1 MRTSLHDIH
10 LPARRIFALLISV
23 ATLIATL
30 PTAARTQAEP
40 PGALDLA
47 TLPGTL
53 NNNWYINLA
62 YLNGTWVYKLG
73 AFSTQAPTTGTPFN
87 GTITGTMPEV
97 GRQFVIHPSADPDS
111 VITSTDPDSG
121 NPPALTLKD
130 AVITSSS
137 NQLFYIPPGA
147 ELTLR
152 IEGENRIEIMSE
164 LIYNLGTLTL
174 TVADTLEI
182 SKGILNGSPMGPGTL
197 TVNARAPLSIGSI
210 HNGKASQ
217 MHLDGEI
224 HVISKIENASA
235 LKNDNT
241 SPDAITYGDNA
252 RIHLQANGLC
262 TYVSGF
268 IELDFDTAPTDG
280 RTLSVTPAGDDE
292 PAATFA
298 TDGTCTNYAFLA
310 ATNTRYTASLDGER
324 LYAGRRH
331 SGSSYEDGDYLFF
344 RTDGTY
350 CRYSGATATRP
361 TPRPLNLSKDYGS
374 GSTRTGIDL
383 FFDPADGWYCDEKM
397 FDGTVTTASGS
408 SSYITIPATIHAE
421 GEATLTLDKVNFQP
435 PTGTALTVA
444 SGTVT
449 LQNNTYNALLSGTH
463 VLRVETG
470 ATCLIPPPA
479 DPNNAL
485 VLTATEQAIHPE
497 GGGTVKGLAQFTWP
511 ESPSGYIYLELAE
524 PAENPYGRGFDL
536 AGKKSIATNYPLS
549 FCLKSQSTSLKQE
562 GYRSDDPEQTYLS
575 TFPAAHP
582 DGLTSYMGLR
592 EITPVWIV
600 IDKETAF
607 DASMLSQWL
616 RVTEKGVLTVG
627 KIGEDGISP
636 HVNGLE
642 LLDGGQIR
650 FADDGVGTL
659 IAARFTH
666 LFPNRNQWRAT
677 TLASDF
683 ADKLAGDAGTP
694 CYVRTGY
701 PDATDQ
707 TWQPADP
714 DNLYMLSVG
723 DPVLIAGEGPE
734 TDTLRLNY
742 DGAYLYK
749 DSPDFPIEPT
759 SPAEPLNTGVFL
771 FKGNRASYNVEMRN
785 IYVLS
790 DDGSRFELKDRVT
803 LRPFESYV
811 VANAATQALLKSLR
825 LDGIVTGTELAEIPA
840 DNSFR
845 AWAADGR
852 LHLSADHAE
861 KVAVYHV
868 SGTLKCYLPLLCD
881 ETTIALPSGIYLVRQ
896 GGTTIKVVL

>member
-1 MRTSLHDIH
+1 M
-10 LPARRIFALLISV
+10 LISV

-30 PTAARTQAEP
+30 PTAARAQAEP

-47 TLPGTL
+47 TLPGDTQKL
-53 NNNWYINLA
+53 DWYINIA
-62 YLNGTWVYKLG
+62 YLNGTWVYKVET
-73 AFSTQAPTTGTPFN
+73 SYTQAPTTGTPFN

-111 VITSTDPDSG
+111 D
-121 NPPALTLKD
+121 NPPTLTLKD
-130 AVITSSS
+130 AVITSNS
-137 NQLFYIPPGA
+137 NQLFYIPAGA

-152 IEGENRIEIMSE
+152 IEGENRIEITSG

-174 TVADTLEI
+174 TVADALEI
-182 SKGILNGSPMGPGTL
+182 SQGIANGSPMGGITSTL
-197 TVNARAPLSIGSI
+197 TVDAQAPLSIGSI
-210 HNGKASQ
+210 RNNESAR

-224 HVISKIENASA
+224 HVINKTQGASA
-235 LKNDNT
+235 LINDNT
-241 SPDAITYGDNA
+241 SPDAITFGDNA
-252 RIHLQANGLC
+252 RIRLQANGLC
-262 TYVSGF
+262 TNVRSYPF
-268 IELDFDTAPTDG
+268 IELYFDTALADA
-280 RTLSVTPAGDDE
+280 RTLSVTPAGDTQ

-298 TDGTCTNYAFLA
+298 TDGTCVSYAFLA
-310 ATNTRYTASLDGER
+310 TADTRYTASLDGER
-324 LYAGRRH
+324 LYAGRF
-331 SGSSYEDGDYLFF
+331 SLGSTYEDGDYLFF
-344 RTDGTY
+344 QTDGTY
-350 CRYSGATATRP
+350 RRYSGATTTRP
-361 TPRPLNLSKDYGS
+361 TPQPLNLSKDYGS

-383 FFDPADGWYCDEKM
+383 FFDPANGWYCDGKM
-397 FDGTVTTASGS
+397 FDGTVTTNGS
-408 SSYITIPATIHAE
+408 SSYINIPATIHAE
-421 GEATLTLDKVNFQP
+421 GEATLTLDKVNFQL

-444 SGTVT
+444 SGTVR
-449 LQNNTYNALLSGTH
+449 LQNNAHSPRLSGTH
-463 VLRVETG
+463 ALRVETG
-470 ATCLIPPPA
+470 ATCLIPTPA
-479 DPNNAL
+479 DPDNTLA
-485 VLTATEQAIHPE
+485 LTAAEQAIHPE
-497 GGGTVKGLAQFTWP
+497 GGGTVKGLVQLTWP
-511 ESPSGYIYLELAE
+511 ESPSGYIYLKPAE
-524 PAENPYGRGFDL
+524 PAENPNGLTFNLTGM
-536 AGKKSIATNYPLS
+536 KSIATNYPLS
-549 FCLKSQSTSLKQE
+549 FYLENQSTGLKQE
-562 GYRSDDPEQTYLS
+562 GYRSDDPGQTYLS

-582 DGLTSYMGLR
+582 DGLTSYTGLR
-592 EITPVWIV
+592 EVPPVWIV

-607 DASMLSQWL
+607 DASMPGQWL

-627 KIGEDGISP
+627 KIGENGVFP
-636 HVNGLE
+636 LVNDLE
-642 LLDGGQIR
+642 LQDGGQIR
-650 FADDGVGTL
+650 FADDGVLGL
-659 IAARFTH
+659 VAARFTH

-677 TLASDF
+677 TLASDA
-683 ADKLAGDAGTP
+683 ADKLAGGAGTP

-714 DNLYMLSVG
+714 DNLYMQFAAG

-742 DGAYLYK
+742 GNTYLFK
-749 DSPDFPIEPT
+749 DSPDSPVEPT

-771 FKGNRASYNVEMRN
+771 FKGNRAPYNVEMRN

-845 AWAADGR
+845 AWTADGR

-868 SGTLKCYLPLLCD
+868 SGTLKCYLPLLRG

>member
-30 PTAARTQAEP
+30 PTAARAQAEP

-62 YLNGTWVYKLG
+62 YLNGTWVYKVG
-73 AFSTQAPTTGTPFN
+73 ASDTQAPTTGTPFN

-97 GRQFVIHPSADPDS
+97 GRQFVIHPSTDSDS
-111 VITSTDPDSG
+111 VLTSADPDSG

-130 AVITSSS
+130 AVITSSF
-137 NQLFYIPPGA
+137 NQLFYIKAGA
-147 ELTLR
+147 EPTLR
-152 IEGENRIEIMSE
+152 IEGENRIEIMSD

-174 TVADTLEI
+174 TVADAQEI
-182 SKGILNGSPMGPGTL
+182 SQGILNGSPAGTGTL
-197 TVNARAPLSIGSI
+197 TVYAQAPLSIGAIS
-210 HNGKASQ
+210 NFQNAR

-224 HVISKIENASA
+224 HVISKTGGSA
-235 LKNDNT
+235 FKNDNT
-241 SPDAITYGDNA
+241 SPDAITFGDNA
-252 RIHLQANGLC
+252 RIHLQANALC

-298 TDGTCTNYAFLA
+298 TDGTCWGYAFLA
-310 ATNTRYTASLDGER
+310 AADTRYTASLDGER
-324 LYAGRRH
+324 LYAGRRY
-331 SGSSYEDGDYLFF
+331 SGSSYKDGDYPFF
-344 RTDGTY
+344 RTDGAY

-361 TPRPLNLSKDYGS
+361 TPQPLDLSKDYGY

-397 FDGTVTTASGS
+397 FDGTVTTNGS
-408 SSYITIPATIHAE
+408 SSYINIPATIHAE
-421 GEATLTLDKVNFQP
+421 GEATLTLDKVNFQL

-463 VLRVETG
+463 ALRVETG
-470 ATCLIPPPA
+470 ATCLISPPA
-479 DPNNAL
+479 DPDNTLA
-485 VLTATEQAIHPE
+485 LTAAEQAIHPE
-497 GGGTVKGLAQFTWP
+497 GGGTVKGLVQLTWP
-511 ESPSGYIYLELAE
+511 ESPSGYIYLKPAE
-524 PAENPYGRGFDL
+524 PAKNPNGLTFNITGM
-536 AGKKSIATNYPLS
+536 KSIATNYPLS
-549 FCLKSQSTSLKQE
+549 FYLENQSTGLKQE

-582 DGLTSYMGLR
+582 DGLTSYTGLR
-592 EITPVWIV
+592 EITPAWIV

-607 DASMLSQWL
+607 DASMPGQWL

-627 KIGEDGISP
+627 KIGENGVFP
-636 HVNGLE
+636 LVNDLE
-642 LLDGGQIR
+642 LQDGGQIR
-650 FADDGVGTL
+650 FADDGVLGL
-659 IAARFTH
+659 VAARFTH

-677 TLASDF
+677 TLAADN

-714 DNLYMLSVG
+714 DNLYMQFAAG

-742 DGAYLYK
+742 GNTYLFK
-749 DSPDFPIEPT
+749 DSPDSPVEPT

-825 LDGIVTGTELAEIPA
+825 LDGIVTGTELAETPA

-845 AWAADGR
+845 AWTADGR

-868 SGTLKCYLPLLCD
+868 SGTLKCYLPLLRG

-896 GGTTIKVVL
+896 GGTAIKVVL

>member
-1 MRTSLHDIH
+1 MRTSLHNIH

-30 PTAARTQAEP
+30 PTVARTQAEP

-97 GRQFVIHPSADPDS
+97 GRQFVIHPSTNPDS
-111 VITSTDPDSG
+111 VITSADPDSG

-130 AVITSSS
+130 AVITSST
-137 NQLFYIPPGA
+137 NQLFYITAGA

-152 IEGENRIEIMSE
+152 IEGENRIEITSE

-197 TVNARAPLSIGSI
+197 TVDAQAPLSIGSI
-210 HNGKASQ
+210 QNYGASR

-224 HVISKIENASA
+224 HVISKTQNASA

-252 RIHLQANGLC
+252 RIHLQANGIC
-262 TYVSGF
+262 TQVSGF

-310 ATNTRYTASLDGER
+310 AVDTRYTASLDGER
-324 LYAGRRH
+324 LYAGSRH
-331 SGSSYEDGDYLFF
+331 LYGSSTKDGDYPFF
-344 RTDGTY
+344 RTDGAH
-350 CRYSGATATRP
+350 CRYLGATTARP
-361 TPRPLNLSKDYGS
+361 TPQPLNLSKDYGS

-383 FFDPADGWYCDEKM
+383 FFDPADGWYCDGKM
-397 FDGTVTTASGS
+397 FDGTVTTSN
-408 SSYITIPATIHAE
+408 SYTITIPATIHAE
-421 GEATLTLDKVNFQP
+421 GEATLTLNRVNFQP
-435 PTGTALTVA
+435 STGTALTIA

-449 LQNNTYNALLSGTH
+449 LQNNTSNAHLSGTH
-463 VLRVETG
+463 ALRVETG
-470 ATCLIPPPA
+470 ATCLIPPPT
-479 DPNNAL
+479 DPDHAL
-485 VLTATEQAIHPE
+485 MLTATEQAIHPE
-497 GGGTVKGLAQFTWP
+497 GGGTVKSLVQFTWP
-511 ESPSGYIYLELAE
+511 EPLSVFIDLSSAE
-524 PAENPYGRGFDL
+524 PTEDMHLLHFIS

-549 FCLKSQSTSLKQE
+549 FYLENMSTLLKQE

-582 DGLTSYMGLR
+582 DEQTSYTGLR
-592 EITPVWIV
+592 DIPPVWIV

-607 DASMLSQWL
+607 DESMQNQWL
-616 RVTEKGVLTVG
+616 RITEKGVLTVG
-627 KIGEDGISP
+627 KIEGNYVQY
-636 HVNGLE
+636 VNDLE

-650 FADDGVGTL
+650 FADDGVMAL
-659 IAARFTH
+659 RAVRFTRI
-666 LFPNRNQWRAT
+666 FPNRNQWRAT
-677 TLASDF
+677 TIASNTAGKLAS
-683 ADKLAGDAGTP
+683 DAGTP
-694 CYVRTGY
+694 CYARTGY

-707 TWQPADP
+707 TWQPAEP
-714 DNLYMLSVG
+714 DDLYMLDEG

-742 DGAYLYK
+742 NGTYLYK
-749 DSPDFPIEPT
+749 DSPDYPIEPT

-771 FKGNRASYNVEMRN
+771 FKGNLASYNVEMRN

-790 DDGSRFELKDRVT
+790 DDGSRFELKDQVT

-825 LDGIVTGTELAEIPA
+825 LDGIATGTELAETPA

-861 KVAVYHV
+861 KVAVYHI
-868 SGTLKCYLPLLCD
+868 SGTLRCYLPLLCG
-881 ETTIALPSGIYLVRQ
+881 ETTIALPSGIYLVHQ

>member
-1 MRTSLHDIH
+1 M
-10 LPARRIFALLISV
+10 LISV

-30 PTAARTQAEP
+30 PTAARAQAEP

-47 TLPGTL
+47 TLPGDTQKL
-53 NNNWYINLA
+53 DWYINLA
-62 YLNGTWVYKLG
+62 YLNGTWVYKVET
-73 AFSTQAPTTGTPFN
+73 SYTQAPTTGTPFN

-111 VITSTDPDSG
+111 D
-121 NPPALTLKD
+121 NPPTLTLKD
-130 AVITSSS
+130 AVITSNS
-137 NQLFYIPPGA
+137 NQLFYIPAGA

-152 IEGENRIEIMSE
+152 IEGENRIEITSG

-174 TVADTLEI
+174 TVADALEI
-182 SKGILNGSPMGPGTL
+182 SQGIANGSPMGGITSTL
-197 TVNARAPLSIGSI
+197 TVDAQAPLSIGSI
-210 HNGKASQ
+210 RNNESAR

-224 HVISKIENASA
+224 HVINKTQGASA
-235 LKNDNT
+235 LINDNT
-241 SPDAITYGDNA
+241 SPDAITFGDNA
-252 RIHLQANGLC
+252 RIRLQANGLC
-262 TYVSGF
+262 TNVRSYPF
-268 IELDFDTAPTDG
+268 IELYFDTALPDA
-280 RTLSVTPAGDDE
+280 RTLSVTPAGDTQ

-298 TDGTCTNYAFLA
+298 TDGTCVSYAFLA
-310 ATNTRYTASLDGER
+310 TADTRYTASLDGER
-324 LYAGRRH
+324 LYAGRF
-331 SGSSYEDGDYLFF
+331 SLGSTYEDGDYLFF
-344 RTDGTY
+344 QTDGTY
-350 CRYSGATATRP
+350 RRYSGATTTRP
-361 TPRPLNLSKDYGS
+361 TPQPLNLSKDYGS

-383 FFDPADGWYCDEKM
+383 FFAPADGWYCDEKM
-397 FDGTVTTASGS
+397 FDGTVTTSNS
-408 SSYITIPATIHAE
+408 SFYGITIPATIHAE
-421 GEATLTLDKVNFQP
+421 GEATLTLDKVDFQP

-444 SGTVT
+444 SGTVR
-449 LQNNTYNALLSGTH
+449 LQNNTHSPRLSGTH
-463 VLRVETG
+463 ALRVETG
-470 ATCLIPPPA
+470 ATCLIPTPA
-479 DPNNAL
+479 DPDNTLA
-485 VLTATEQAIHPE
+485 LTAAEQAIHPE
-497 GGGTVKGLAQFTWP
+497 GGGTVKGLVQLTWP
-511 ESPSGYIYLELAE
+511 ESPSGYIYLKPAE
-524 PAENPYGRGFDL
+524 PTENPNGLTFNLTGM
-536 AGKKSIATNYPLS
+536 KSIATNYPLS
-549 FCLKSQSTSLKQE
+549 FYLENQSTGLKQE
-562 GYRSDDPEQTYLS
+562 GYRSDDPGQTYLS

-582 DGLTSYMGLR
+582 DGLTSYTGLR
-592 EITPVWIV
+592 EVPPVWIV

-607 DASMLSQWL
+607 DASMPGQWL

-627 KIGEDGISP
+627 KIGENGVFP
-636 HVNGLE
+636 LVNDLE
-642 LLDGGQIR
+642 LQDGGQIR
-650 FADDGVGTL
+650 FADDGVLGL
-659 IAARFTH
+659 VAARFTH

-677 TLASDF
+677 TLASDA
-683 ADKLAGDAGTP
+683 ADKLAGGAGTP

-714 DNLYMLSVG
+714 DNLYMQFAAG

-742 DGAYLYK
+742 GNTYLFK
-749 DSPDFPIEPT
+749 DSPDSPVEPT

-771 FKGNRASYNVEMRN
+771 FKGNRAPYNVEMRN

-845 AWAADGR
+845 AWTADGR

-868 SGTLKCYLPLLCD
+868 SGTLKCYLPLLRG

>member
-1 MRTSLHDIH
+1 M
-10 LPARRIFALLISV
+10 LISV

-30 PTAARTQAEP
+30 PTAARAQAEP

-62 YLNGTWVYKLG
+62 YLNGTWVYKVG
-73 AFSTQAPTTGTPFN
+73 ASDTQAPTTGTPFN

-97 GRQFVIHPSADPDS
+97 GRQFVIHPSTDSDS
-111 VITSTDPDSG
+111 VLTSADPDSG

-130 AVITSSS
+130 AVITSSF
-137 NQLFYIPPGA
+137 NQLFYIKAGA
-147 ELTLR
+147 EPTLR
-152 IEGENRIEIMSE
+152 IEGENRIEIMSD

-174 TVADTLEI
+174 TVADAQEI
-182 SKGILNGSPMGPGTL
+182 SQGILNGSPAGTGTL
-197 TVNARAPLSIGSI
+197 TVYAQAPLSIGAIS
-210 HNGKASQ
+210 NFQNAR

-224 HVISKIENASA
+224 HVICKTGGSA
-235 LKNDNT
+235 FKNDNT
-241 SPDAITYGDNA
+241 SPDAITFGDNA
-252 RIHLQANGLC
+252 RIHLQANALC

-280 RTLSVTPAGDDE
+280 RTLSVT
-292 PAATFA
+292 
-298 TDGTCTNYAFLA
+298 
-310 ATNTRYTASLDGER
+310 
-324 LYAGRRH
+324 
-331 SGSSYEDGDYLFF
+331 
-344 RTDGTY
+344 
-350 CRYSGATATRP
+350 RP
-361 TPRPLNLSKDYGS
+361 TPQPLDLSKDYGY

-397 FDGTVTTASGS
+397 FDGTVTTNGS
-408 SSYITIPATIHAE
+408 SSYINIPATIHAE
-421 GEATLTLDKVNFQP
+421 GEATLTLDKVNFQL

-463 VLRVETG
+463 ALRVETG
-470 ATCLIPPPA
+470 ATCLISPPA
-479 DPNNAL
+479 DPDNTLA
-485 VLTATEQAIHPE
+485 LTAAEQAIHPE
-497 GGGTVKGLAQFTWP
+497 GGGTVKGLVQLTWP
-511 ESPSGYIYLELAE
+511 ESPSGYIYLKPAE
-524 PAENPYGRGFDL
+524 PAENPNGLTFNITGM
-536 AGKKSIATNYPLS
+536 KSIATNYPLS
-549 FCLKSQSTSLKQE
+549 FYLENQSTGLKQE

-575 TFPAAHP
+575 TFPATHP
-582 DGLTSYMGLR
+582 DGLTSYTGLR
-592 EITPVWIV
+592 EVPPTWIV

-607 DASMLSQWL
+607 DASMPGQWL

-627 KIGEDGISP
+627 KISENGVFP
-636 HVNGLE
+636 LVNDLE
-642 LLDGGQIR
+642 LQDGGQIR
-650 FADDGVGTL
+650 FADDGVLGL

-677 TLASDF
+677 TLASGT
-683 ADKLAGDAGTP
+683 ADKLTGDAGTP

-707 TWQPADP
+707 TWQPAEP
-714 DNLYMLSVG
+714 DNLYMQFAVG

-742 DGAYLYK
+742 GNTYLFK
-749 DSPDFPIEPT
+749 DSPDSPVEPT

-771 FKGNRASYNVEMRN
+771 FKGNRAPYNVEMRN

-845 AWAADGR
+845 AWTADGR

-868 SGTLKCYLPLLCD
+868 SGTLKCYLPLLRG

-896 GGTTIKVVL
+896 GGTAIKVVL

>member
-73 AFSTQAPTTGTPFN
+73 ASDTQAPTTGTPFN
-87 GTITGTMPEV
+87 GTITGTMPEA
-97 GRQFVIHPSADPDS
+97 GRQFVIHP
-111 VITSTDPDSG
+111 STDPDSG

-130 AVITSSS
+130 AVITSSA
-137 NQLFYIPPGA
+137 NQLFYIKAGA
-147 ELTLR
+147 EPTLR
-152 IEGENRIEIMSE
+152 IEGENRIEIMSD

-174 TVADTLEI
+174 TVADAQEI
-182 SKGILNGSPMGPGTL
+182 SQGILNGSPTGTGTL
-197 TVNARAPLSIGSI
+197 TVYAQAPLSIGAI
-210 HNGKASQ
+210 FNFQNAR

-224 HVISKIENASA
+224 HVISKAQGASA
-235 LKNDNT
+235 FKNDNT
-241 SPDAITYGDNA
+241 SPDAITFGDNA

-262 TYVSGF
+262 TYASGF
-268 IELDFDTAPTDG
+268 IELGFDTAPTDG
-280 RTLSVTPAGDDE
+280 RTLSVTSAGDTQ

-298 TDGTCTNYAFLA
+298 TDGTCVSYAFLA
-310 ATNTRYTASLDGER
+310 AADTRYTASLDGER
-324 LYAGRRH
+324 LYAGRRY
-331 SGSSYEDGDYLFF
+331 SGSSYKDGDYPFF
-344 RTDGTY
+344 RTDGAY
-350 CRYSGATATRP
+350 CRYQGAATTRP
-361 TPRPLNLSKDYGS
+361 TPQPLDLSKDYGY

-383 FFDPADGWYCDEKM
+383 FFAPADGWYCDEKM
-397 FDGTVTTASGS
+397 FDGTVTTSNS
-408 SSYITIPATIHAE
+408 SSYSITIPATIHAE

-463 VLRVETG
+463 ALRVETG
-470 ATCLIPPPA
+470 ATCLISPPA
-479 DPNNAL
+479 DPDNTLA
-485 VLTATEQAIHPE
+485 LTAAEQAIHPE
-497 GGGTVKGLAQFTWP
+497 GGGTVKGLVQLTWP
-511 ESPSGYIYLELAE
+511 ESPSGNIYLNPAE
-524 PAENPYGRGFDL
+524 PAENPHGLTLRLTGM
-536 AGKKSIATNYPLS
+536 KSIATNYPLS
-549 FCLKSQSTSLKQE
+549 FYLENQSTGLKQE
-562 GYRSDDPEQTYLS
+562 GYRSDDPGQTYLS
-575 TFPAAHP
+575 TFPAVHP
-582 DGLTSYMGLR
+582 DGLTSYTGLC
-592 EITPVWIV
+592 EITPAWIV

-607 DASMLSQWL
+607 DASMPGQWL

-627 KIGEDGISP
+627 KIGENGVFP
-636 HVNGLE
+636 LVNDLE
-642 LLDGGQIR
+642 LQDGGQIR
-650 FADDGVGTL
+650 FADDGVLGL

-677 TLASDF
+677 TLAADN

-714 DNLYMLSVG
+714 DNLY
-723 DPVLIAGEGPE
+723 
-734 TDTLRLNY
+734 
-742 DGAYLYK
+742 
-749 DSPDFPIEPT
+749 
-759 SPAEPLNTGVFL
+759 
-771 FKGNRASYNVEMRN
+771 MRN

-845 AWAADGR
+845 AWTADGR

-868 SGTLKCYLPLLCD
+868 SGTLKCYLPLLCG

-896 GGTTIKVVL
+896 GGTAIKVVL

>member
-1 MRTSLHDIH
+1 M
-10 LPARRIFALLISV
+10 LISV

-30 PTAARTQAEP
+30 PTAARAQAEP

-62 YLNGTWVYKLG
+62 YLNGTWVYKVG
-73 AFSTQAPTTGTPFN
+73 ASDTQAPTTGTPFN

-97 GRQFVIHPSADPDS
+97 GRQFVIHPSTDSDS
-111 VITSTDPDSG
+111 VLTSADPDSG

-130 AVITSSS
+130 AVITSSF
-137 NQLFYIPPGA
+137 NQLFYIKAGA
-147 ELTLR
+147 EPTLR
-152 IEGENRIEIMSE
+152 IEGENRIEIMSD

-174 TVADTLEI
+174 TVADAQEI
-182 SKGILNGSPMGPGTL
+182 SQGILNGSPAGTGTL
-197 TVNARAPLSIGSI
+197 TVYAQAPLSIGAIS
-210 HNGKASQ
+210 NFQNAR

-224 HVISKIENASA
+224 HVISKTGGSA
-235 LKNDNT
+235 FKNDNT
-241 SPDAITYGDNA
+241 SPDAITFGDNA
-252 RIHLQANGLC
+252 RIHLQANALC

-298 TDGTCTNYAFLA
+298 TDGTCWGYAFLA
-310 ATNTRYTASLDGER
+310 AADTRYTASLDGER
-324 LYAGRRH
+324 LYAGRRY
-331 SGSSYEDGDYLFF
+331 SGSSYKDGDYPFF
-344 RTDGTY
+344 RTDGAY

-361 TPRPLNLSKDYGS
+361 TPQPLDLSKDYGY

-397 FDGTVTTASGS
+397 FDGTVTTNGS
-408 SSYITIPATIHAE
+408 SSYINIPATIHAE
-421 GEATLTLDKVNFQP
+421 GEATLTLDKVNFQL

-463 VLRVETG
+463 ALRVETG
-470 ATCLIPPPA
+470 ATCLIPTPA
-479 DPNNAL
+479 DPDNTLA
-485 VLTATEQAIHPE
+485 LTAAEQAIHPE
-497 GGGTVKGLAQFTWP
+497 GGGTVKGLVQLTWP
-511 ESPSGYIYLELAE
+511 ESPSGYIYLKPAE
-524 PAENPYGRGFDL
+524 PAENPNGLTFNLTGM
-536 AGKKSIATNYPLS
+536 KSIATNYPLS
-549 FCLKSQSTSLKQE
+549 FYLENQSTGLKQE
-562 GYRSDDPEQTYLS
+562 GYRSDDPGQTYLS

-582 DGLTSYMGLR
+582 DGLTSYTGLR
-592 EITPVWIV
+592 EVPPVWIV

-607 DASMLSQWL
+607 DASMPGQWL

-627 KIGEDGISP
+627 KIGENGVFP
-636 HVNGLE
+636 LVNDLE
-642 LLDGGQIR
+642 LQDGGQ
-650 FADDGVGTL
+650 
-659 IAARFTH
+659 
-666 LFPNRNQWRAT
+666 
-677 TLASDF
+677 
-683 ADKLAGDAGTP
+683 
-694 CYVRTGY
+694 
-701 PDATDQ
+701 
-707 TWQPADP
+707 
-714 DNLYMLSVG
+714 
-723 DPVLIAGEGPE
+723 IAGEGPE
-734 TDTLRLNY
+734 TNTLRLNY
-742 DGAYLYK
+742 GNIYLFK
-749 DSPDFPIEPT
+749 DSPDSPIEPT

-868 SGTLKCYLPLLCD
+868 SGTLKCYLPLLRS
-881 ETTIALPSGIYLVRQ
+881 ETTIALPSGIYLVHQ

>member
-30 PTAARTQAEP
+30 PTVARAQTEP
-40 PGALDLA
+40 LGALNLSN
-47 TLPGTL
+47 LPAI
-53 NNNWYINLA
+53 INSDYRI
-62 YLNGTWVYKLG
+62 YLTYQNDTWGYKTG
-73 AFSTQAPTTGTPFN
+73 DYYVEPTTDATPFN
-87 GTITGTMPEV
+87 GTITGTMADDA
-97 GRQFVIHPSADPDS
+97 GRQFMIS
-111 VITSTDPDSG
+111 STDGTTDG
-121 NPPALTLKD
+121 TPPTLTLKD
-130 AVITSSS
+130 ATVTKGY
-137 NQLFYIPPGA
+137 NQLFWISAGT

-152 IEGENRIEIMSE
+152 IEGENRIEISND
-164 LIYNLGTLTL
+164 LFCNTGTLTL
-174 TVADTLEI
+174 IVANALET
-182 SKGILNGSPMGPGTL
+182 SGGIANGSSYGGTGTGTATL
-197 TVNARAPLSIGSI
+197 TVDAQAPLSIRSI
-210 HNGKASQ
+210 RNDGAGR
-217 MHLDGEI
+217 MRLDGEI
-224 HVISKIENASA
+224 QVINKTQSGAVFS
-235 LKNDNT
+235 NDNT
-241 SPDAITYGDNA
+241 SPDAITFGDNA
-252 RIHLQANGLC
+252 RIRLQANRACAYATG
-262 TYVSGF
+262 YPF
-268 IELDFDTAPTDG
+268 IELGFTTAPADG

-310 ATNTRYTASLDGER
+310 AADTRYTASLDGER
-324 LYAGRRH
+324 LYAGSRH
-331 SGSSYEDGDYLFF
+331 LYGSSNKDGDYLFF

-361 TPRPLNLSKDYGS
+361 TPRPLNLSRDYGS

-397 FDGTVTTASGS
+397 FDGTVTTTSGS

-463 VLRVETG
+463 ALRVETG
-470 ATCLIPPPA
+470 ATCLISPTA

-650 FADDGVGTL
+650 FADDGVGAL

-666 LFPNRNQWRAT
+666 LFPNRNQWRAI

-707 TWQPADP
+707 TWQSADP
-714 DNLYMLSVG
+714 DKLHMLAAG

-749 DSPDFPIEPT
+749 DSPNYPIEPT

-790 DDGSRFELKDRVT
+790 DNGSRFELKDRVT

-868 SGTLKCYLPLLCD
+868 SGTLKCYLPLLRG

>member
-62 YLNGTWVYKLG
+62 YLNGTWVYKVG
-73 AFSTQAPTTGTPFN
+73 ASDTQAPTTGTPFN

-97 GRQFVIHPSADPDS
+97 GRQFVIHP
-111 VITSTDPDSG
+111 STDPDSG

-152 IEGENRIEIMSE
+152 IEGENRIEITSD

-174 TVADTLEI
+174 TVADAQEI
-182 SKGILNGSPMGPGTL
+182 SQGILNGSPTGTGTL
-197 TVNARAPLSIGSI
+197 TVYAQAPLSIGAI
-210 HNGKASQ
+210 FNFQNAR

-224 HVISKIENASA
+224 HVISKAQGASA
-235 LKNDNT
+235 FKNDNT
-241 SPDAITYGDNA
+241 SPDAITFGDNA

-262 TYVSGF
+262 TYASGF
-268 IELDFDTAPTDG
+268 IELGFDTAPTDG
-280 RTLSVTPAGDDE
+280 RTLSVTPAGDTR

-310 ATNTRYTASLDGER
+310 AADMRYTASLDGER

-331 SGSSYEDGDYLFF
+331 SGSSYEDGDYPFF
-344 RTDGTY
+344 RTDGAY
-350 CRYSGATATRP
+350 CRYQGATATRP
-361 TPRPLNLSKDYGS
+361 TPQPLNLSRDYGS

-397 FDGTVTTASGS
+397 FDGTVTTTSGS

-463 VLRVETG
+463 ALRVETG
-470 ATCLIPPPA
+470 ATCLISPPA

-485 VLTATEQAIHPE
+485 ALTATEQAIHPE
-497 GGGTVKGLAQFTWP
+497 GGGTVKGLVQLTWP
-511 ESPSGYIYLELAE
+511 ESPSGNIYLNPAE
-524 PAENPYGRGFDL
+524 PAENPHGLTLRLTGM
-536 AGKKSIATNYPLS
+536 KSIATNYPLS
-549 FCLKSQSTSLKQE
+549 FYLENQSTGLKQE
-562 GYRSDDPEQTYLS
+562 GYRSDDPGQTDLS

-749 DSPDFPIEPT
+749 DSPNYPIEPT

-790 DDGSRFELKDRVT
+790 DNGSRFELKDRVT

-852 LHLSADHAE
+852 LYLSADHAE
-861 KVAVYHV
+861 KVVVYHV
-868 SGTLKCYLPLLCD
+868 SGTLKYYLPLLRG

>member
-23 ATLIATL
+23 ATLIATP
-30 PTAARTQAEP
+30 PTAARAQAEP

-47 TLPGTL
+47 TLPSDTQKFD
-53 NNNWYINLA
+53 WYINLA
-62 YLNGTWVYKLG
+62 YLNGTWVYKVET
-73 AFSTQAPTTGTPFN
+73 SYTQAPTTGTPFN

-97 GRQFVIHPSADPDS
+97 TRQFIIHPSADPDS
-111 VITSTDPDSG
+111 G
-121 NPPALTLKD
+121 NPPTLTLKD
-130 AVITSSS
+130 AVITSNL
-137 NQLFYIPPGA
+137 NQLFYIPAGA

-152 IEGENRIEIMSE
+152 IEGENRIEITSQ

-174 TVADTLEI
+174 TVADAQEI
-182 SKGILNGSPMGPGTL
+182 SQGIANGSPMGGITSTL
-197 TVNARAPLSIGSI
+197 TVDAQAPLSIGSI
-210 HNGKASQ
+210 RNNESAR

-224 HVISKIENASA
+224 HVINKTQGASA
-235 LKNDNT
+235 FTNNNT
-241 SPDAITYGDNA
+241 SPDAITFGDNA
-252 RIHLQANGLC
+252 RIRLQANGLC
-262 TYVSGF
+262 TRISGF
-268 IELDFDTAPTDG
+268 IELYFDTAPADA
-280 RTLSVTPAGDDE
+280 RTLSVTPAGDTQ

-298 TDGTCTNYAFLA
+298 TDGTCVSYAFLA
-310 ATNTRYTASLDGER
+310 TADTRYTASLDGER
-324 LYAGRRH
+324 LYAGRFFL
-331 SGSSYEDGDYLFF
+331 GSTYEDGDYLFF
-344 RTDGTY
+344 QTDGTY
-350 CRYSGATATRP
+350 RRYSGATTTRP
-361 TPRPLNLSKDYGS
+361 TPQPLNLSKNYGS

-397 FDGTVTTASGS
+397 FDGTVTTNGS

-449 LQNNTYNALLSGTH
+449 LQNNTPYALLSGTH
-463 VLRVETG
+463 ALRVETG

-485 VLTATEQAIHPE
+485 ALTATEQAIHPE
-497 GGGTVKGLAQFTWP
+497 GGGTAKGLVQFTWP
-511 ESPSGYIYLELAE
+511 ESLSNNIYLESAE
-524 PAENPYGRGFDL
+524 PSENPHGLTFDL
-536 AGKKSIATNYPLS
+536 TGKKSIATNYPLS
-549 FCLKSQSTSLKQE
+549 FYLLNNNTDLKQE

-575 TFPAAHP
+575 TFPAANP
-582 DGLTSYMGLR
+582 EGLTSYTGLR

-600 IDKETAF
+600 IDKETAL
-607 DASMLSQWL
+607 DASMLGQWL

-627 KIGEDGISP
+627 KTEDSRVYP
-636 HVNGLE
+636 QVNDLE
-642 LLDGGQIR
+642 LQDGGQIR
-650 FADDGVGTL
+650 FADDGVLGL
-659 IAARFTH
+659 VAARFTH

-677 TLASDF
+677 TLASNT
-683 ADKLAGDAGTP
+683 ADKLASDAGTP

-714 DNLYMLSVG
+714 DNMQFAAG

-742 DGAYLYK
+742 GRAYLFK
-749 DSPDFPIEPT
+749 DSPDSPVEPT

-771 FKGNRASYNVEMRN
+771 FKGNQASYNVEMRN

-845 AWAADGR
+845 AWTADGR

-868 SGTLKCYLPLLCD
+868 SGTLKCYLPLLRG
-881 ETTIALPSGIYLVRQ
+881 ETTIALPSGIYLVHQ
-896 GGTTIKVVL
+896 GGTAIKVVL

>member
-1 MRTSLHDIH
+1 M
-10 LPARRIFALLISV
+10 LISV

-30 PTAARTQAEP
+30 PTAARAQAEP

-62 YLNGTWVYKLG
+62 YLNGTWVYKVG
-73 AFSTQAPTTGTPFN
+73 ASDTQAPTTGTPFN

-97 GRQFVIHPSADPDS
+97 GRQFVIHPSTDSDS
-111 VITSTDPDSG
+111 VLTSADPDSG

-130 AVITSSS
+130 AVITSSF
-137 NQLFYIPPGA
+137 NQLFYIKAGA
-147 ELTLR
+147 EPTLR
-152 IEGENRIEIMSE
+152 IEGENRIEIMSD

-174 TVADTLEI
+174 TVADAQEI
-182 SKGILNGSPMGPGTL
+182 SQGILNGSPAGTGTL
-197 TVNARAPLSIGSI
+197 TVYAQAPLSIGAIS
-210 HNGKASQ
+210 NFQNAR

-224 HVISKIENASA
+224 HVISKTGGSA
-235 LKNDNT
+235 FKNDNT
-241 SPDAITYGDNA
+241 SPDAITFGDNA
-252 RIHLQANGLC
+252 RIHLQANALC

-298 TDGTCTNYAFLA
+298 TDGTCWGYAFLA
-310 ATNTRYTASLDGER
+310 AADTRYTASLDGER
-324 LYAGRRH
+324 LYAGRRY
-331 SGSSYEDGDYLFF
+331 SGSSYKDGDYPFF
-344 RTDGTY
+344 RTDGAY
-350 CRYSGATATRP
+350 CRYSGATATCP
-361 TPRPLNLSKDYGS
+361 TPRPLDLSKDYGY

-397 FDGTVTTASGS
+397 FDGTVTTNGS
-408 SSYITIPATIHAE
+408 SSYINIPATIHAE
-421 GEATLTLDKVNFQP
+421 GEATLTLDKVDFQP

-444 SGTVT
+444 SGTVR
-449 LQNNTYNALLSGTH
+449 LQNNTHSPRLSGTH
-463 VLRVETG
+463 ALRVETG
-470 ATCLIPPPA
+470 ATCLIPTPA
-479 DPNNAL
+479 DPDNTLA
-485 VLTATEQAIHPE
+485 LTAAEQAIHPE
-497 GGGTVKGLAQFTWP
+497 GGGTVKGLVQLTWP
-511 ESPSGYIYLELAE
+511 ESPSGYIYLKPAE
-524 PAENPYGRGFDL
+524 PTENPNGLTFNLTGM
-536 AGKKSIATNYPLS
+536 KSIATNYPLS
-549 FCLKSQSTSLKQE
+549 FYLENQSTSLKQE

-582 DGLTSYMGLR
+582 DGLTSYTGLR
-592 EITPVWIV
+592 EVPPVWIV

-607 DASMLSQWL
+607 DASMPGQWL

-627 KIGEDGISP
+627 KTEENGVFP
-636 HVNGLE
+636 QVNDLE

-650 FADDGVGTL
+650 FADDGVLGL
-659 IAARFTH
+659 VAARFTH

-677 TLASDF
+677 TLASDA

-707 TWQPADP
+707 TWQSVDP
-714 DNLYMLSVG
+714 DNLSMQLAAG

-742 DGAYLYK
+742 GNTYLFK
-749 DSPDFPIEPT
+749 DSPDSPVEPT

-771 FKGNRASYNVEMRN
+771 FKGNQASYNVEMRN

-811 VANAATQALLKSLR
+811 VANAATQAMLKSLR

-840 DNSFR
+840 DNSFC

-868 SGTLKCYLPLLCD
+868 SGTLKCYLPLLRG

-896 GGTTIKVVL
+896 GGTAIKVVL

>member
-1 MRTSLHDIH
+1 M
-10 LPARRIFALLISV
+10 LISV

-30 PTAARTQAEP
+30 PTAARAQAEP

-62 YLNGTWVYKLG
+62 YLNGTWVYKVG
-73 AFSTQAPTTGTPFN
+73 ASDTQAPTTGTPFN

-97 GRQFVIHPSADPDS
+97 GRQFVIHPSTDSDS
-111 VITSTDPDSG
+111 VLTSADPDSG

-130 AVITSSS
+130 AVITSSF
-137 NQLFYIPPGA
+137 NQLFYIKAGA
-147 ELTLR
+147 EPTLR
-152 IEGENRIEIMSE
+152 IEGENRIEIMSD

-174 TVADTLEI
+174 TVADAQEI
-182 SKGILNGSPMGPGTL
+182 SQGILNGSPAGTGTL
-197 TVNARAPLSIGSI
+197 TVYAQAPLSIGAIS
-210 HNGKASQ
+210 NFQNAR

-224 HVISKIENASA
+224 HVISKTGGSA
-235 LKNDNT
+235 FKNDNT
-241 SPDAITYGDNA
+241 SPDAITFGDNA
-252 RIHLQANGLC
+252 RIHLQANALC

-298 TDGTCTNYAFLA
+298 TDGTCWGYAFLA
-310 ATNTRYTASLDGER
+310 AADTRYTASLDGER
-324 LYAGRRH
+324 LYAGRRY
-331 SGSSYEDGDYLFF
+331 SGSSYKDGDYPFF
-344 RTDGTY
+344 RTDGAY

-361 TPRPLNLSKDYGS
+361 TPQPLDLSKDYGY

-397 FDGTVTTASGS
+397 FDGTVTTTSGS

-463 VLRVETG
+463 ALRVETG
-470 ATCLIPPPA
+470 ATCLISPTA

-592 EITPVWIV
+592 EIPPVWIV

-714 DNLYMLSVG
+714 DNLHMLSVG

-749 DSPDFPIEPT
+749 DSPDSPVEPT

-790 DDGSRFELKDRVT
+790 DNGSRFELKDRVT

-825 LDGIVTGTELAEIPA
+825 LDGIATGTELAETPA

-845 AWAADGR
+845 AWTADGR
-852 LHLSADHAE
+852 LYLSADHAE
-861 KVAVYHV
+861 KVVVYHV
-868 SGTLKCYLPLLCD
+868 SGTLKYYLPLLRG

-896 GGTTIKVVL
+896 GGTTIKVRL

>member
-1 MRTSLHDIH
+1 M
-10 LPARRIFALLISV
+10 LISV

-62 YLNGTWVYKLG
+62 YLNGTWVYKVG
-73 AFSTQAPTTGTPFN
+73 ASDTQAPTTGTPFN
-87 GTITGTMPEV
+87 GTITGTMPEA
-97 GRQFVIHPSADPDS
+97 GRQFVIHP
-111 VITSTDPDSG
+111 STDPDSG

-130 AVITSSS
+130 AVITSSA
-137 NQLFYIPPGA
+137 NQLFYIKAGA
-147 ELTLR
+147 EPTLR
-152 IEGENRIEIMSE
+152 IEGENRIEIMSD

-174 TVADTLEI
+174 TVADAQEI
-182 SKGILNGSPMGPGTL
+182 SQGILNGSPTGTGTL
-197 TVNARAPLSIGSI
+197 TVYAQAPLSIGAI
-210 HNGKASQ
+210 FNFQNAR

-224 HVISKIENASA
+224 HVISKAQGASA
-235 LKNDNT
+235 FKNDNT
-241 SPDAITYGDNA
+241 SPDAITFGDNA
-252 RIHLQANGLC
+252 RIHLQANALC

-268 IELDFDTAPTDG
+268 IELDFDTAPADG

-310 ATNTRYTASLDGER
+310 AVDTRYTASLDGER
-324 LYAGRRH
+324 LYAGSRH
-331 SGSSYEDGDYLFF
+331 LYGSSTKDGDYPFF
-344 RTDGTY
+344 RTDGAH
-350 CRYSGATATRP
+350 CRYLGATTTRP
-361 TPRPLNLSKDYGS
+361 TPQPLNLSKDYSS

-421 GEATLTLDKVNFQP
+421 GEATLTLDKVNLMP

-449 LQNNTYNALLSGTH
+449 LQNNTRSALLSGTH
-463 VLRVETG
+463 ALRVETG

-479 DPNNAL
+479 DPEYAL
-485 VLTATEQAIHPE
+485 ALTATEQAIHPE
-497 GGGTVKGLAQFTWP
+497 GGGTVKGLVQFTWP
-511 ESPSGYIYLELAE
+511 ESPSGYIYLE

-549 FCLKSQSTSLKQE
+549 FYLENQSTSLKQE

-582 DGLTSYMGLR
+582 DGLTSYTGLR

-714 DNLYMLSVG
+714 DNLHMLSVG

-742 DGAYLYK
+742 DGIYLYK

-825 LDGIVTGTELAEIPA
+825 LDGIVTGTELDEIPA

-868 SGTLKCYLPLLCD
+868 SGTLKCYLPLLRG

>member
-1 MRTSLHDIH
+1 M
-10 LPARRIFALLISV
+10 LISV

-30 PTAARTQAEP
+30 PTVARAQAEP

-47 TLPGTL
+47 TLPGGTQKL
-53 NNNWYINLA
+53 DWYINLA
-62 YLNGTWVYKLG
+62 YLNGTWVYKVG
-73 AFSTQAPTTGTPFN
+73 ENQTAPTTTGTPFN

-97 GRQFVIHPSADPDS
+97 SRQFVIHPSA
-111 VITSTDPDSG
+111 DPDSG

-152 IEGENRIEIMSE
+152 IEGENRIEITSE

-182 SKGILNGSPMGPGTL
+182 SKGILNGSPMAPGTL
-197 TVNARAPLSIGSI
+197 TVDARAPLSIGSI
-210 HNGKASQ
+210 QNYGASR

-224 HVISKIENASA
+224 HVISKTQNASA

-252 RIHLQANGLC
+252 RIHLQANGIC
-262 TYVSGF
+262 TQVSGF

-310 ATNTRYTASLDGER
+310 AVDTRYTASLDGER
-324 LYAGRRH
+324 LYAGSRH
-331 SGSSYEDGDYLFF
+331 LYGSSTKDGDYPFF
-344 RTDGTY
+344 RTDGAH
-350 CRYSGATATRP
+350 CRYLGATTARP
-361 TPRPLNLSKDYGS
+361 TPQPLNLSKDYSS

-421 GEATLTLDKVNFQP
+421 GEATLTLDKVNLMP

-449 LQNNTYNALLSGTH
+449 LQNNTRSALLSGTH
-463 VLRVETG
+463 ALRVETG

-479 DPNNAL
+479 DPEYAL
-485 VLTATEQAIHPE
+485 ALTATEQAIHPE
-497 GGGTVKGLAQFTWP
+497 GGGTVKGLVQLTWP
-511 ESPSGYIYLELAE
+511 ESPSGYIYLNPAE
-524 PAENPYGRGFDL
+524 PAENPHGLTLRLTGM
-536 AGKKSIATNYPLS
+536 KSIATNYPLS
-549 FCLKSQSTSLKQE
+549 FYLESQSTGLKQE
-562 GYRSDDPEQTYLS
+562 GYRSDAPGQTYLS

-582 DGLTSYMGLR
+582 DGLTSYTGLR
-592 EITPVWIV
+592 EVPPTWIV

-607 DASMLSQWL
+607 DASMPGQWL

-627 KIGEDGISP
+627 KIGENGVFP
-636 HVNGLE
+636 LVNDLE
-642 LLDGGQIR
+642 LQDGGQIR
-650 FADDGVGTL
+650 FADDGVLGL
-659 IAARFTH
+659 VAARFTH

-677 TLASDF
+677 TLASGT
-683 ADKLAGDAGTP
+683 ADKLTGDAGTP

-707 TWQPADP
+707 TWQPAEP
-714 DNLYMLSVG
+714 DNLYMQFAAG

-734 TDTLRLNY
+734 ADTLRLNY
-742 DGAYLYK
+742 SNTYLFK
-749 DSPDFPIEPT
+749 DSPDSPVEPT

-771 FKGNRASYNVEMRN
+771 FKGNQASYNVEMRN

-868 SGTLKCYLPLLCD
+868 SGTLKCYLPLLRG

-896 GGTTIKVVL
+896 GGTTIKVRL

>member
-1 MRTSLHDIH
+1 M
-10 LPARRIFALLISV
+10 LISV

-30 PTAARTQAEP
+30 PTAARAQAEP

-47 TLPGTL
+47 TLPGDTQKFD
-53 NNNWYINLA
+53 WYINLA
-62 YLNGTWVYKLG
+62 YLNGTWVYKVG
-73 AFSTQAPTTGTPFN
+73 TDQTAPTTTGTPFN

-111 VITSTDPDSG
+111 D

-130 AVITSSS
+130 AVITSNS
-137 NQLFYIPPGA
+137 NQLFCITAGA

-152 IEGENRIEIMSE
+152 IEGENRIEITSG

-174 TVADTLEI
+174 TVADALEI
-182 SKGILNGSPMGPGTL
+182 SQGIANGSPMGGITSTL
-197 TVNARAPLSIGSI
+197 TVDAQAPLSIGSI
-210 HNGKASQ
+210 RNNESAR

-224 HVISKIENASA
+224 HVISKMEYASA
-235 LKNDNT
+235 LINNNT
-241 SPDAITYGDNA
+241 SPDAITFGENA
-252 RIHLQANGLC
+252 RIRLQANGLC
-262 TYVSGF
+262 TDVRGYPF
-268 IELDFDTAPTDG
+268 IELDFDTAPTDA
-280 RTLSVTPAGDDE
+280 RTLSVTPAGDTQ

-310 ATNTRYTASLDGER
+310 AADTRYTASLDG
-324 LYAGRRH
+324 
-331 SGSSYEDGDYLFF
+331 
-344 RTDGTY
+344 
-350 CRYSGATATRP
+350 
-361 TPRPLNLSKDYGS
+361 
-374 GSTRTGIDL
+374 
-383 FFDPADGWYCDEKM
+383 
-397 FDGTVTTASGS
+397 
-408 SSYITIPATIHAE
+408 
-421 GEATLTLDKVNFQP
+421 
-435 PTGTALTVA
+435 
-444 SGTVT
+444 
-449 LQNNTYNALLSGTH
+449 
-463 VLRVETG
+463 
-470 ATCLIPPPA
+470 
-479 DPNNAL
+479 
-485 VLTATEQAIHPE
+485 EQAIHPE
-497 GGGTVKGLAQFTWP
+497 GGGTAKGLVQFTWP
-511 ESPSGYIYLELAE
+511 ESPSNNIYLEPAE
-524 PAENPYGRGFDL
+524 PSENPYGPTFSL
-536 AGKKSIATNYPLS
+536 TGKKSIATNYPLS
-549 FCLKSQSTSLKQE
+549 FHLLNNKTGLKQE

-582 DGLTSYMGLR
+582 DGLTSYTGLR
-592 EITPVWIV
+592 EVPPTWIV

-607 DASMLSQWL
+607 DASMQDQWL

-627 KIGEDGISP
+627 KIGENGVFP
-636 HVNGLE
+636 QVNDLE

-650 FADDGVGTL
+650 FADDGVIGL
-659 IAARFTH
+659 VAASFTH
-666 LFPNRNQWRAT
+666 LFSNRNQWRAT
-677 TLASDF
+677 TLASDA
-683 ADKLAGDAGTP
+683 ADKLIGDAGTP

-707 TWQPADP
+707 TWQPTDP
-714 DNLYMLSVG
+714 DKLYMLAAG

-742 DGAYLYK
+742 NGAYLFK
-749 DSPDFPIEPT
+749 DSPDSPIEPT

-771 FKGNRASYNVEMRN
+771 FKGNQASYNVEMRN

-790 DDGSRFELKDRVT
+790 DDGSRFELRETVT

-868 SGTLKCYLPLLCD
+868 SGTLKCYLPLLRG
-881 ETTIALPSGIYLVRQ
+881 ETTIALPSGIYLVHQ

>member
-62 YLNGTWVYKLG
+62 YLNGTWVYKVG
-73 AFSTQAPTTGTPFN
+73 ASDTQAPTTGTPFN
-87 GTITGTMPEV
+87 GTITGTMPEA
-97 GRQFVIHPSADPDS
+97 GRQFVIHP
-111 VITSTDPDSG
+111 STDPDSG

-130 AVITSSS
+130 AVITSSA
-137 NQLFYIPPGA
+137 NQLFYIKAGA
-147 ELTLR
+147 EPTLR
-152 IEGENRIEIMSE
+152 IEGENRIEIMSD

-174 TVADTLEI
+174 TVADAQEI
-182 SKGILNGSPMGPGTL
+182 SQGILNGSPTGTGTL
-197 TVNARAPLSIGSI
+197 TVYAQAPLSIGAI
-210 HNGKASQ
+210 FNFQNAR

-224 HVISKIENASA
+224 HVISKAQGASA
-235 LKNDNT
+235 FKNDNT
-241 SPDAITYGDNA
+241 SPDAITFGDNA
-252 RIHLQANGLC
+252 RIHLQANALC

-268 IELDFDTAPTDG
+268 IELDFDTAPADG

-310 ATNTRYTASLDGER
+310 AVDTRYTASLDGER
-324 LYAGRRH
+324 LYAGSRH
-331 SGSSYEDGDYLFF
+331 LYGSSTKDGDYPFF
-344 RTDGTY
+344 RTDGAH
-350 CRYSGATATRP
+350 CRYLGATTTRP
-361 TPRPLNLSKDYGS
+361 TPQPLNLSKDYSS

-421 GEATLTLDKVNFQP
+421 GEATLTLDKVNLMP

-449 LQNNTYNALLSGTH
+449 LQNNTRSALLSGTH
-463 VLRVETG
+463 ALRVETG

-479 DPNNAL
+479 DPEYAL
-485 VLTATEQAIHPE
+485 ALTATEQAIHPE
-497 GGGTVKGLAQFTWP
+497 GGGTVKGLVQFTWP
-511 ESPSGYIYLELAE
+511 ESPSGYIYLE

-549 FCLKSQSTSLKQE
+549 FYLENQSTSLKQE

-582 DGLTSYMGLR
+582 DGLTSYTGLR

-659 IAARFTH
+659 IAARPPLPQPQPMAGYHASVRFCRQISRRRGNP
-666 LFPNRNQWRAT
+666 LLRAYRISRRHRPD
-677 TLASDF
+677 LA
-683 ADKLAGDAGTP
+683 AGGS
-694 CYVRTGY
+694 R
-701 PDATDQ
+701 
-707 TWQPADP
+707 QPA
-714 DNLYMLSVG
+714 YAQRG
-723 DPVLIAGEGPE
+723 
-734 TDTLRLNY
+734 
-742 DGAYLYK
+742 
-749 DSPDFPIEPT
+749 
-759 SPAEPLNTGVFL
+759 
-771 FKGNRASYNVEMRN
+771 
-785 IYVLS
+785 
-790 DDGSRFELKDRVT
+790 
-803 LRPFESYV
+803 
-811 VANAATQALLKSLR
+811 
-825 LDGIVTGTELAEIPA
+825 
-840 DNSFR
+840 
-845 AWAADGR
+845 
-852 LHLSADHAE
+852 
-861 KVAVYHV
+861 
-868 SGTLKCYLPLLCD
+868 
-881 ETTIALPSGIYLVRQ
+881 
-896 GGTTIKVVL
+896 

>member
-1 MRTSLHDIH
+1 MRTSLHNIH

-30 PTAARTQAEP
+30 PTVARTQAEP

-111 VITSTDPDSG
+111 G

-130 AVITSSS
+130 AVITSSL
-137 NQLFYIPPGA
+137 NQLFYIPAGA

-152 IEGENRIEIMSE
+152 IEGENRIEITSE

-197 TVNARAPLSIGSI
+197 TVDAQAPLSIGSI
-210 HNGKASQ
+210 QNYGASR

-224 HVISKIENASA
+224 HVISKTQNASA

-252 RIHLQANGLC
+252 RIHLQANGIC
-262 TYVSGF
+262 TQVSGF

-292 PAATFA
+292 PVATFA

-310 ATNTRYTASLDGER
+310 AADTQYTASLDGER
-324 LYAGRRH
+324 LYAGSRYLY
-331 SGSSYEDGDYLFF
+331 GSSTKDGDYLFF
-344 RTDGTY
+344 RTDGAY
-350 CRYSGATATRP
+350 CRYSGATTTRP
-361 TPRPLNLSKDYGS
+361 TPQPLDLSRDYGY

-397 FDGTVTTASGS
+397 FDGTVTTSNS
-408 SSYITIPATIHAE
+408 SSYDITIPATIHAE
-421 GEATLTLDKVNFQP
+421 GEATLTLDKVNLMP

-449 LQNNTYNALLSGTH
+449 LQNNAHSPRLSGTH
-463 VLRVETG
+463 ALRVETG
-470 ATCLIPPPA
+470 ATCLISPTA

-511 ESPSGYIYLELAE
+511 ESPSGYIYLNPAE
-524 PAENPYGRGFDL
+524 PAENPHGLTLRLTGM
-536 AGKKSIATNYPLS
+536 KSIATNYLLS
-549 FCLKSQSTSLKQE
+549 FYLESQSTGLKQE

-650 FADDGVGTL
+650 FADDGVGAL

-677 TLASDF
+677 TLASGT
-683 ADKLAGDAGTP
+683 ADKLTGDAGTP

-714 DNLYMLSVG
+714 DNLYMQFAVG

-734 TDTLRLNY
+734 ADTLRLNY

-749 DSPDFPIEPT
+749 DSPNYPIEPT

-790 DDGSRFELKDRVT
+790 DNGSRFELKDRVT

-825 LDGIVTGTELAEIPA
+825 LDGIVTDTELAEIPA

-868 SGTLKCYLPLLCD
+868 SGTLKCYLPLLCG

-896 GGTTIKVVL
+896 GGTTIKVRL